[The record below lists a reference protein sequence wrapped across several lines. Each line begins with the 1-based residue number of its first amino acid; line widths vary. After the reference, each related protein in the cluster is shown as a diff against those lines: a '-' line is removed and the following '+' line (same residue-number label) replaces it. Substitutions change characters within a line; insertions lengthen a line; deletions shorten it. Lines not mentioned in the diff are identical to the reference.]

1 MHVFVLFSGCY
12 VPNSGTGSDKAPPPP
27 PPQGSGSYS
36 QYQQQGGY
44 PSDSYSSGK
53 ILMSFMR
60 RPNLN
65 QGCSGLE
72 RILVGFTTTYAISAY
87 HY

>member
-1 MHVFVLFSGCY
+1 MHVFDLFSGSY
-12 VPNSGTGSDKAPPPP
+12 VTNSGSDKAPPPP

-65 QGCSGLE
+65 QGCNGRE
-72 RILVGFTTTYAISAY
+72 HIVVGFTTTYAISAY